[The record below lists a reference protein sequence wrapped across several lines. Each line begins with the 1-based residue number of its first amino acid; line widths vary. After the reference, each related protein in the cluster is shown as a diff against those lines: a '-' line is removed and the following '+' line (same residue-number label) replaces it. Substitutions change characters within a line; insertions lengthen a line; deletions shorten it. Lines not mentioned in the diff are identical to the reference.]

1 MPVPSDRSPD
11 PVSDVVR
18 WGAFSCA
25 LVPVVLLVSGASLVG
40 AAGTTAGLAVVTC
53 TCRALLRKSERTAAR
68 LRTEN
73 PGRHRNRRG
82 RIPTGA
88 HGGGRYFDGRTP
100 GE

>member
-1 MPVPSDRSPD
+1 M
-11 PVSDVVR
+11 SDVVR

-40 AAGTTAGLAVVTC
+40 AAGTTAGLTAVTC
-53 TCRALLRKSERTAAR
+53 VCRALLRKSERTAAR
-68 LRTEN
+68 VLAEN

-82 RIPTGA
+82 RIRTGA
-88 HGGGRYFDGRTP
+88 HGGGRYFEGRTP